1 MNICKFCKQEK
12 KNKNSLAQHQRLCKL
27 NPERDITIFS
37 DVDWQK
43 KKGTNQYIKAERL
56 GLEKPQIKEETR
68 KKISE
73 SSKLQKPKSNEVIEK
88 LSRLARERNL
98 GGVRQSKW
106 IKYNGK
112 TLGSSYELEVVQDL
126 DQNGIEWDTCKKF
139 NYIDPFGKVRSY
151 TPDIYLP
158 GYNVYLD
165 PKNDFLL
172 NNINPS
178 LGFEDQEK
186 IKRVESQNNI
196 RIIILN
202 KSELSWETIKIKISS

>member
-12 KNKNSLAQHQRLCKL
+12 KNNNSLAQHQRLCNL
-27 NPERDITIFS
+27 NPERGKTIFS
-37 DVDWQK
+37 DNDWQK
-43 KKGTNQYIKAERL
+43 KKATNQYIKAERL
-56 GLEKPQIKEETR
+56 GLEKPIVNEETR

-88 LSRLARERNL
+88 LSRLAIERNL

-106 IKYNGK
+106 IKYKGK
-112 TLGSSYELEVVQDL
+112 TLGSSYELQVVHDL
-126 DQNGIEWDTCKKF
+126 DLNGIKWDTCKRF
-139 NYIDPFGKVRSY
+139 NYIDPFGKIRSY
-151 TPDIYLP
+151 TPDIYLEE
-158 GYNVYLD
+158 YDVYLD

-178 LGFEDQEK
+178 LGFKDQEK
-186 IKRVESQNNI
+186 IERVGSQNNI